1 MQEGHL
7 KIVTEGKEEMGL
19 VLIKTYGF
27 VAVVLY
33 WVSRTLPSFS

>member
-33 WVSRTLPSFS
+33 